1 MLIICI
7 LIPCLV
13 IVCNIVFFFLQS
25 AFFAV
30 FCRNIHGK
38 TPLDLA
44 TTAELRDALDVAAD
58 ASCTVVS
65 SVRVVVIVIRFI
77 LTVVWWKCEFSV
89 LRILFLVLARIV
101 SSLQPSGHHVDG
113 SVA

>member
-1 MLIICI
+1 M
-7 LIPCLV
+7 
-13 IVCNIVFFFLQS
+13 
-25 AFFAV
+25 

-65 SVRVVVIVIRFI
+65 SVRVVLIVIRFI

-89 LRILFLVLARIV
+89 LRILCLVLARIV
-101 SSLQPSGHHVDG
+101 SSLQSSGHHVDG